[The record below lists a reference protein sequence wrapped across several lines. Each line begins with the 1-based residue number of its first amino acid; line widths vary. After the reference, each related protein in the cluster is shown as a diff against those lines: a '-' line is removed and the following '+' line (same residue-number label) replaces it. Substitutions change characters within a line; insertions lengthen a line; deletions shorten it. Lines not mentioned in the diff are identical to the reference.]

1 MNSPSVVFPGLAR
14 KTSAGA
20 LHPLRIH
27 SPIRLPLFARK
38 EGRAHQAEGR
48 RAQKGREFGI
58 LELYRQKIQGSEKF
72 SWPPD
77 SGNYHISGRVE
88 PRRPRGM
95 VERK

>member
-1 MNSPSVVFPGLAR
+1 MKSPTVVFPGQAR
-14 KTSAGA
+14 KTSEGA

-58 LELYRQKIQGSEKF
+58 LELDRQKLQGSEKI
-72 SWPPD
+72 SCPPD
-77 SGNYHISGRVE
+77 SGNHHISGRVE
-88 PRRPRGM
+88 PHRP
-95 VERK
+95 